1 MLKYEIKKILGNK
14 FVLFFFD
21 QFPSYY
27 AVPRSMEKLNL
38 HTYVDEEA
46 QAIIDDLFA
55 HYEAEPNTLKKMLAH
70 RHFHILC

>member
-1 MLKYEIKKILGNK
+1 
-14 FVLFFFD
+14 
-21 QFPSYY
+21 
-27 AVPRSMEKLNL
+27 MEKLNL